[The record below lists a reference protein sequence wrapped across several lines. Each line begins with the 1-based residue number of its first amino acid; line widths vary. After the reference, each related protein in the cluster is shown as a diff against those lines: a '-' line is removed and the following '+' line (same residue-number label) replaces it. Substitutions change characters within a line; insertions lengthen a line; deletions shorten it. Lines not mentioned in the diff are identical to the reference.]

1 VPTVMA
7 RLIWL
12 KSFWAE
18 SFWLFSVFLRLLV
31 MGVCFTSLDTDKE
44 ESDMLVG
51 WSRLGDRLPGLL
63 HSARDVFVEKKVRQ
77 YGVQK
82 VLIRHYST

>member
-1 VPTVMA
+1 VATAMA

-31 MGVCFTSLDTDKE
+31 MGVRFTSLDTDKE

-51 WSRLGDRLPGLL
+51 WSRLGDHRLPGLL
-63 HSARDVFVEKKVRQ
+63 HSARDVFVEKKIIST
-77 YGVQK
+77 GVT
-82 VLIRHYST
+82 Y

>member
-1 VPTVMA
+1 MATVMA

-63 HSARDVFVEKKVRQ
+63 HSARDVFVEKKVVCTE
-77 YGVQK
+77 YKSYLLG
-82 VLIRHYST
+82 IYST